1 MGGCAEFVTGE
12 GFNIAECLGVLA
24 LDGDS
29 EEEDGQPV
37 MRRRARR
44 NGDEANTSFIG
55 ASYSSFAKNARLI

>member
-44 NGDEANTSFIG
+44 NGDEVNTS
-55 ASYSSFAKNARLI
+55 L